1 MKSKEELFNILEKI
15 YSDES
20 KEYMQVQKGYDDHL
34 DVLLKD
40 IHKLHVKITTL
51 KFKLRDI
58 ADGELDDLHEEIIKL
73 ENYYKWKDLP
83 LR

>member
-1 MKSKEELFNILEKI
+1 MKSKEELFNLLEEI

-20 KEYMQVQKGYDDHL
+20 KEYMQVQKEYDDHL

-58 ADGELDDLHEEIIKL
+58 DDEGFTDLHEEITKL
-73 ENYYKWKDLP
+73 ENYYKWKYVP